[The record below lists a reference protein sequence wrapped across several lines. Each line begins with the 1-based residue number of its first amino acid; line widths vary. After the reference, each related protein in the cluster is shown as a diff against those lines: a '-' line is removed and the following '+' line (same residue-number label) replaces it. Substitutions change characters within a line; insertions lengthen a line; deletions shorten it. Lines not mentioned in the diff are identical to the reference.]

1 MEKLSFGRTVLL
13 VDDYDKALDFY
24 QKAFNCKIIY
34 DELSPDGD
42 RYLHIGFEEKGNVG
56 LWFIKETTQTN
67 LIGKQTGT
75 APFMVFYT
83 PDIFQIY
90 DHLEGQNIELL
101 TEIAITPQS
110 KFFHCSDLYGNR
122 IVIVER

>member
-1 MEKLSFGRTVLL
+1 MEKLSFGRTILL
-13 VDDYDKALDFY
+13 VDDYDKALEFY
-24 QKAFNCKIIY
+24 QRAFNCIIIY

-42 RYLHIGFEEKGNVG
+42 RYLHIGFEENAKSG
-56 LWFIKETTQTN
+56 LWLIKDVSNPN
-67 LIGKQTGT
+67 LIGNQTGSS
-75 APFMVFYT
+75 PFLVIYT

-90 DHLEGQNIELL
+90 DHLEEENIELL